1 MSGIAEQPDDEQRDR
16 HQCQPDA
23 DKQQLPAEQS
33 RAEGLAFR
41 VVVVRTRE
49 QRPRAMARGLAAV
62 GPLVEHEHGR
72 MPDFMWGWPRRG
84 SRGIC
89 TRGAFIWAAAG
100 VADSDAP
107 AEEGVSASRERRGV
121 EEILPWREKRQTSN
135 ARVARM
141 GIAQAVSHQ

>member
-62 GPLVEHEHGR
+62 GPLVPIPNKTGTGEQAPVDVPVFRNVLDHG
-72 MPDFMWGWPRRG
+72 GRRLLVK
-84 SRGIC
+84 
-89 TRGAFIWAAAG
+89 TAAMEA
-100 VADSDAP
+100 AL
-107 AEEGVSASRERRGV
+107 E
-121 EEILPWREKRQTSN
+121 
-135 ARVARM
+135 
-141 GIAQAVSHQ
+141 